1 MSMIEIAYNRLE
13 ARAGRRQRDKVEV
26 QGKDNDDEV
35 ESKTVN
41 DGSTSYRRFA
51 SVRESSLG

>member
-1 MSMIEIAYNRLE
+1 MSTIEIAYNRLE

-26 QGKDNDDEV
+26 
-35 ESKTVN
+35 ESKAVN